1 MEVIKVFSPAS
12 IANLNCGFD
21 VLGLSL
27 EGIGDEIILR
37 KVPQN
42 GIKIT
47 EINGAD
53 LPLET
58 QKNVAGV
65 AGMAMLNDLNLNF
78 GFEIQI
84 HKGIPIG
91 SGIGGSAASAAA
103 VVFGINQ
110 FLEKPLSLQEL
121 THYGMKG
128 EALASGNEHA
138 DNVAPSIYGGFTLIT
153 SYTPLN
159 IVSLPVPENLFVTI
173 IRPHIEIKTKASRA
187 ALPINVPLKNAI
199 TQSGNLAG
207 FISSLYTSD
216 YELMARSLKD
226 VLVEPHRKHQLP
238 LFDEARTA
246 ALKSGAMAFGIG
258 GSGPAMFS
266 ICKGNEVANQLEENL
281 KELYRKSDIQID
293 SFVSRV
299 STVGS
304 KIISS

>member
-1 MEVIKVFSPAS
+1 MDIIKVFSPAS

-21 VLGLSL
+21 TLGLSL
-27 EGIGDEIILR
+27 EGVGDEIILR

-42 GIKIT
+42 GIKII

-53 LPLET
+53 LSLET
-58 QKNVAGV
+58 HKNVAGV

-84 HKGIPIG
+84 NKGIPIG

-110 FLEKPLSLQEL
+110 FLDKPLTLQEL
-121 THYGMKG
+121 TFYGMKG
-128 EALASGNEHA
+128 EALASGSEHA

-159 IVSLPVPENLFVTI
+159 IVSLPVPKNLFVTI
-173 IRPHIEIKTKASRA
+173 IRPHIEIKTKESRA
-187 ALPINVPLKNAI
+187 NLPIKVPLRDAI

-216 YELMARSLKD
+216 YDLMAKSAED
-226 VLVEPHRKHQLP
+226 VLVEPHRKDQLP
-238 LFDEARTA
+238 LFDKARLTS
-246 ALKSGAMAFGIG
+246 LNNGAMAFGLG

-266 ICKGNEVANQLEENL
+266 ICKGKEVADQVEVNL
-281 KELYRKSDIQID
+281 KDLYKSSNIHID
-293 SFVSRV
+293 SFVSKV
-299 STVGS
+299 SNVGS
-304 KIISS
+304 KVIR